1 MGRGTKERV
10 HGSSVAAAVSCG
22 SRREMIPRTGKAME
36 RPIDQIR
43 RAEEAMRELLK
54 AAAQLRQQ
62 VENAGNP
69 QQLAELIKAAA
80 EFEKE
85 AQKIKESL
93 QQWRQS
99 IQ

>member
-1 MGRGTKERV
+1 
-10 HGSSVAAAVSCG
+10 
-22 SRREMIPRTGKAME
+22 ME

-62 VENAGNP
+62 VENAGDP

>member
-1 MGRGTKERV
+1 
-10 HGSSVAAAVSCG
+10 
-22 SRREMIPRTGKAME
+22 ME

-62 VENAGNP
+62 VENAGDP
-69 QQLAELIKAAA
+69 KQLAELIKAAA
-80 EFEKE
+80 EFEKA

>member
-1 MGRGTKERV
+1 
-10 HGSSVAAAVSCG
+10 
-22 SRREMIPRTGKAME
+22 ME
-36 RPIDQIR
+36 RPIDQIKK
-43 RAEEAMRELLK
+43 AEEAMRELLK

-62 VENAGNP
+62 VEIAGAKDP
-69 QQLAELIKAAA
+69 QHLAELIRAAA

>member
-1 MGRGTKERV
+1 
-10 HGSSVAAAVSCG
+10 
-22 SRREMIPRTGKAME
+22 ME

-62 VENAGNP
+62 VENAGDR
-69 QQLAELIKAAA
+69 QQLAELIKAAE
-80 EFEKE
+80 EFEKA

>member
-1 MGRGTKERV
+1 
-10 HGSSVAAAVSCG
+10 
-22 SRREMIPRTGKAME
+22 ME

-43 RAEEAMRELLK
+43 KAEEAMRELLK

>member
-1 MGRGTKERV
+1 
-10 HGSSVAAAVSCG
+10 
-22 SRREMIPRTGKAME
+22 ME

-43 RAEEAMRELLK
+43 KAEEAMRELLK

-93 QQWRQS
+93 QRWRQS

>member
-1 MGRGTKERV
+1 
-10 HGSSVAAAVSCG
+10 
-22 SRREMIPRTGKAME
+22 ME

-62 VENAGNP
+62 VENAGDR
-69 QQLAELIKAAA
+69 QQLAELINAAA
-80 EFEKE
+80 QFEKE

>member
-1 MGRGTKERV
+1 
-10 HGSSVAAAVSCG
+10 
-22 SRREMIPRTGKAME
+22 ME
-36 RPIDQIR
+36 RPIDQIKK
-43 RAEEAMRELLK
+43 AEQAMQELLK

-62 VENAGNP
+62 VEIAGAKDP
-69 QQLAELIKAAA
+69 QHLAELMRAAE
-80 EFEKE
+80 EFEKQ

>member
-1 MGRGTKERV
+1 
-10 HGSSVAAAVSCG
+10 
-22 SRREMIPRTGKAME
+22 ME

-62 VENAGNP
+62 VENAGDR

-80 EFEKE
+80 EFGKE

>member
-1 MGRGTKERV
+1 
-10 HGSSVAAAVSCG
+10 
-22 SRREMIPRTGKAME
+22 
-36 RPIDQIR
+36 
-43 RAEEAMRELLK
+43 LLK

-62 VENAGNP
+62 VENAGDP
-69 QQLAELIKAAA
+69 QQLAELIKAAE

-93 QQWRQS
+93 QRWRQS

>member
-1 MGRGTKERV
+1 
-10 HGSSVAAAVSCG
+10 
-22 SRREMIPRTGKAME
+22 ME

-43 RAEEAMRELLK
+43 RAEEAVRELLK

-62 VENAGNP
+62 VENAGDP

>member
-1 MGRGTKERV
+1 
-10 HGSSVAAAVSCG
+10 
-22 SRREMIPRTGKAME
+22 ME

-54 AAAQLRQQ
+54 AATQLRQQ

-85 AQKIKESL
+85 AQEIKESL

>member
-1 MGRGTKERV
+1 
-10 HGSSVAAAVSCG
+10 
-22 SRREMIPRTGKAME
+22 ME